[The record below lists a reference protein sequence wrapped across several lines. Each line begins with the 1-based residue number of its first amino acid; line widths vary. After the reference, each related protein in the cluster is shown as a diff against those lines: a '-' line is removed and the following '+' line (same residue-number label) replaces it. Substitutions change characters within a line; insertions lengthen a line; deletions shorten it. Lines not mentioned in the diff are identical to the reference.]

1 MAKCR
6 SCNAPIEWALTENG
20 KKMPLDRRPDP
31 KGNIIKTG
39 AVIDGLPEVHVIG
52 FLDQLTGDETRYTA
66 HFATCPLADV
76 HRKTKAAK
84 R

>member
-6 SCNAPIEWALTENG
+6 SCQAPIEWAITENS
-20 KKMPLDRRPDP
+20 KKMPLDRRPNP
-31 KGNIIKTG
+31 EGNVIKTG

-52 FLDQLTGDETRYTA
+52 FLDRLTGEETRFTS
-66 HFATCPLADV
+66 HFATCPNAKA
-76 HRKTKAAK
+76 HR